1 MYYAIG
7 ASVSS
12 LHRESTD
19 SPILGSYRLLTLG
32 AHAQEGYGTCPVCLF
47 VCLLPLNRGHGSFL
61 LSTQGTCGTLL
72 GFSSF
77 LTRGFSK
84 KPSVQSYAVEKP
96 ICK

>member
-47 VCLLPLNRGHGSFL
+47 VCLCVCYHLIADMVRFYCLPKARAAL
-61 LSTQGTCGTLL
+61 C
-72 GFSSF
+72 
-77 LTRGFSK
+77 
-84 KPSVQSYAVEKP
+84 
-96 ICK
+96 